1 MAYVS
6 RVLVVANVTSAS
18 DDLIEALRA
27 RVDRSPA
34 SFHLLMPATDPG
46 IAGREA
52 LQPRLDEALGRWRDA
67 GLEAD
72 GEIGDKDP
80 TVAVSEAWDP
90 RTFDEVIVSTLPGS
104 SSKWMQFDLPHRV
117 ARITDSQVTHV
128 VAREPGAG
136 KAEFRPVSERKR
148 ADPGLLSVLAWGDWK
163 H

>member
-18 DDLIEALRA
+18 DDLIDALRA

-52 LQPRLDEALGRWRDA
+52 LQPRLDEALDRWRAA
-67 GLEAD
+67 GLDAEGA
-72 GEIGDKDP
+72 IGDRDP
-80 TVAVSEAWDP
+80 TVAVAEAWDP
-90 RTFDEVIVSTLPGS
+90 RRFDEVIVSTLPGHA
-104 SSKWMQFDLPHRV
+104 SKWMQFDLPHRV
-117 ARITDSQVTHV
+117 ARITDSQVIHV
-128 VAREPGAG
+128 VARDPNVN
-136 KAEFRPVSERKR
+136 RPVSRSVSGRER